1 MASQSS
7 PIANPALTPQS
18 IDVPIKHCTETLNI
32 KCLDIQPKIYLRTGL
47 NDEQLRKNVAD
58 TLLISLPEP
67 HSAAAN
73 NQITALAT
81 APDEWLLI
89 TSHND
94 HAQILND
101 LNKLALDGHLL
112 SCHDASSATSC
123 LQLNGASV
131 KNIFSLATEVD
142 LDPALFSIG
151 MCTALRFSQ
160 CSAILYR
167 SDVTQY
173 NVYIPRSY
181 TAWIWS
187 WIRAVVNTPSF

>member
-73 NQITALAT
+73 NQITAL
-81 APDEWLLI
+81 
-89 TSHND
+89 
-94 HAQILND
+94 LND